1 MAMGNCIAYCYE
13 LFRTHPDWPRLWK
26 ILLSKFTKT
35 KHNQRISLWIF
46 VPPKPKCCLIK
57 VNKSNFGAIGVEKH
71 AVEQP
76 NGHLLENRRYLKLP
90 QYMAKI
96 WSNWVRSIWA
106 EPKQGMLCGCSI
118 TNLDPQYPTFIS
130 TYVKGCYLVNI
141 YFIINVKGRWCSQ
154 IWMNFWSTSKM
165 VRSFNIPIN
174 SLRILA
180 VILRG

>member
-1 MAMGNCIAYCYE
+1 MPSVTSAPPWMAMGNSIAYCFK
-13 LFRTHPDWPRLWK
+13 LFRTHPPPSQIAPGCGR
-26 ILLSKFTKT
+26 IFLSKFTKT
-35 KHNQRISLWIF
+35 KHNKRISLWIF

-141 YFIINVKGRWCSQ
+141 YFIIK
-154 IWMNFWSTSKM
+154 
-165 VRSFNIPIN
+165 VRVAGVPKFGWIFETLPKW
-174 SLRILA
+174 
-180 VILRG
+180 